1 MIGPTAY
8 NSGNS
13 GELVTSLPLSDGAPV
28 NKRVV
33 YCIDLLTPPIAGE
46 ILHVTAEMEATNDLG
61 YNVAMVS
68 QLLLTDT
75 ATATSGYEIS
85 EANGFNI
92 TPDMHHGM
100 TIRVGTLTVPAG
112 STRRFVVLVA
122 WAESTAAQPGH
133 ALTIEQDYGRLSVLR
148 WT

>member
-1 MIGPTAY
+1 MKPLVY
-8 NSGNS
+8 DSGNS
-13 GELVTSLPLSDGAPV
+13 GELVTELPLSNGAPV

-33 YCIDLLTPPIAGE
+33 YCVDLVTAPQGGE

-68 QLLLTDT
+68 QLLLVDS
-75 ATATSGYEIS
+75 AIATSGVEIS

-100 TIRVGTLTVPAG
+100 TVRVGTLTVPAG
-112 STRRFVVLVA
+112 STRRYVSLVA
-122 WAESTAAQPGH
+122 WAESTATQPGH
-133 ALTIEQDYGRLSVLR
+133 ALTVEQDYGRLSVLR